1 MFSVYVGLFDDLSW
15 QEIILRIMS
24 LVKGPIV
31 SLRPVMNYIYEWI
44 INKKDPNTF
53 SYLFTFC

>member
-53 SYLFTFC
+53 SHLFTFC